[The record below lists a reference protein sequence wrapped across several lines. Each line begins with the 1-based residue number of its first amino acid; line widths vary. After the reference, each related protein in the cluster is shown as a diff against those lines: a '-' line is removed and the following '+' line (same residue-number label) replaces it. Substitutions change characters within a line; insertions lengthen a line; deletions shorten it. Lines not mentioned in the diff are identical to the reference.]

1 MSEKEKLTSIQARK
15 VPDEADA
22 NLNREPKLAAAV
34 VVSDKAANVNSV
46 ESDEV
51 FTAQQG
57 DSAPAIPFDLQQKY
71 IQVGSRFYP
80 PKTPDLVAFEDKGN
94 KLETSSNSETI
105 AENMVRIAEARG
117 WNEIKVSG
125 SETFRREVWLEA
137 ATRHMHVKGYHPS
150 EQDFAALSK
159 REKSVDPAR
168 PQISEAKGAAHGLQ
182 VAEEQALNL
191 RRAET
196 FKRELVPEAGT
207 RVHPELAG
215 SYAAA
220 AAIERKA
227 EADGLTPQARAI
239 VAARVRQN
247 IVNSI
252 ERGELPS
259 VSKIETIE
267 VKKTMQEDLGVAR

>member
-1 MSEKEKLTSIQARK
+1 MSEKENLTGFPARK

-22 NLNREPKLAAAV
+22 DLNRKPKLAAAV
-34 VVSDKAANVNSV
+34 VMSDMAENANSV

-51 FTAQQG
+51 FTAQQR
-57 DSAPAIPFDLQQKY
+57 DSAPAIPSDLQQKY
-71 IQVGSRFYP
+71 IQVGSKFYP

-94 KLETSSNSETI
+94 KLETSSNSEAI

-117 WNEIKVSG
+117 WNEIKVSE

-137 ATRHMHVKGYHPS
+137 ATRHMHVKGYNPS
-150 EQDFAALSK
+150 QQDFAALSK
-159 REKSVDPAR
+159 RDKSIDPAR
-168 PQISEAKGAAHGLQ
+168 PPISEVKDAAQGLQ
-182 VAEEQALNL
+182 VADDQTLNL

-215 SYAAA
+215 SYAVAT
-220 AAIERKA
+220 AIERKA
-227 EADGLTPQARAI
+227 EADGLSPQARAI

-252 ERGELPS
+252 DRGELPS

-267 VKKTMQEDLGVAR
+267 MKKTRQEDLGVAR

>member
-1 MSEKEKLTSIQARK
+1 MSEKENLTGIPARK

-22 NLNREPKLAAAV
+22 DLSRKPKLAAAV
-34 VVSDKAANVNSV
+34 AVSDKAANANSV

-51 FTAQQG
+51 FTAQRR
-57 DSAPAIPFDLQQKY
+57 DSAPTIPSDLQQKY
-71 IQVGSRFYP
+71 IQVGSKFYP

-94 KLETSSNSETI
+94 KLETNSNSEAI

-137 ATRHMHVKGYHPS
+137 ATRHMHVKGYNPS

-159 REKSVDPAR
+159 RDKSVDPAR
-168 PQISEAKGAAHGLQ
+168 PQISETKGAAQGLQ

-227 EADGLTPQARAI
+227 EADGLSPQARAM

-252 ERGELPS
+252 GRGELPS
-259 VSKIETIE
+259 VSKIETIK

>member
-1 MSEKEKLTSIQARK
+1 MREKENLTGIPARK
-15 VPDEADA
+15 VPDEADVD
-22 NLNREPKLAAAV
+22 LNRKPKLAAAV
-34 VVSDKAANVNSV
+34 AVSDKAANANSV

-51 FTAQQG
+51 FTAQQR
-57 DSAPAIPFDLQQKY
+57 DSVPAIPSNLQQKY
-71 IQVGSRFYP
+71 IQDGSKFYS
-80 PKTPDLVAFEDKGN
+80 PKTPDRVAFEDKGN
-94 KLETSSNSETI
+94 KLETSSNSEAI

-137 ATRHMHVKGYHPS
+137 ATRHMHVKGYNPS
-150 EQDFAALSK
+150 EQDLAALFE
-159 REKSVDPAR
+159 RDKSIDPAS
-168 PQISEAKGAAHGLQ
+168 PPISKAKGAAQGLQ

-207 RVHPELAG
+207 RAHPELAG

-227 EADGLTPQARAI
+227 QADGLSPQARAI

-267 VKKTMQEDLGVAR
+267 IKKTMQEDLGVAR

>member
-1 MSEKEKLTSIQARK
+1 MSEKEKLTSIPARK

-22 NLNREPKLAAAV
+22 DLNRKPKLAAAV
-34 VVSDKAANVNSV
+34 VVSDKAANANSV

-51 FTAQQG
+51 FTAQQR
-57 DSAPAIPFDLQQKY
+57 DSAPTIPSDLQQKY
-71 IQVGSRFYP
+71 IQVGSKFYP

-94 KLETSSNSETI
+94 KLETSSNSEAI

-137 ATRHMHVKGYHPS
+137 ATRHMHVKGYNPS

-159 REKSVDPAR
+159 RDKSVDPAR
-168 PQISEAKGAAHGLQ
+168 PQISVAKVAAQGLQ
-182 VAEEQALNL
+182 VAEEHALNL

-227 EADGLTPQARAI
+227 EADGLSPQARAI

-252 ERGELPS
+252 GRGELPS

-267 VKKTMQEDLGVAR
+267 VKKTMQADLGVAR

>member
-1 MSEKEKLTSIQARK
+1 MSEKENLTSIPVRK

-22 NLNREPKLAAAV
+22 DLNRKPKLVAAV
-34 VVSDKAANVNSV
+34 AVSDKAANANSV

-51 FTAQQG
+51 FTAQQR
-57 DSAPAIPFDLQQKY
+57 DSAPAIPTDVQQKY
-71 IQVGSRFYP
+71 IQVGSKFYP
-80 PKTPDLVAFEDKGN
+80 PKTPDIVAFEDKGN
-94 KLETSSNSETI
+94 KLETSSNSEAI

-137 ATRHMHVKGYHPS
+137 AIRHMHVKGYNPS

-159 REKSVDPAR
+159 RDKSVDPAR
-168 PQISEAKGAAHGLQ
+168 PQILEAKGAAQGLQ

-227 EADGLTPQARAI
+227 EADGLSPQARAI

-267 VKKTMQEDLGVAR
+267 VKKTMQEDLGIAR

>member
-1 MSEKEKLTSIQARK
+1 MSEKETLTGIPTRK
-15 VPDEADA
+15 VTDEADA
-22 NLNREPKLAAAV
+22 DLNRKPKSAAAAAV
-34 VVSDKAANVNSV
+34 SNKPANANSV

-51 FTAQQG
+51 FTAQQR
-57 DSAPAIPFDLQQKY
+57 DSAPAIPSDVQQKY
-71 IQVGSRFYP
+71 IQVGSKFYF

-94 KLETSSNSETI
+94 KLETGSNSEAI

-137 ATRHMHVKGYHPS
+137 ATRHMHVKGYNPS
-150 EQDFAALSK
+150 EQDLAALSK
-159 REKSVDPAR
+159 RDKSVDPDFIERGKARFRASVNWTQSQRPQMTPSDAITPAR
-168 PQISEAKGAAHGLQ
+168 PPISEAKDAAQGLQ
-182 VAEEQALNL
+182 VAEEHALNL

-215 SYAAA
+215 SYAVA

-227 EADGLTPQARAI
+227 EADGLSPQ
-239 VAARVRQN
+239 
-247 IVNSI
+247 
-252 ERGELPS
+252 
-259 VSKIETIE
+259 
-267 VKKTMQEDLGVAR
+267 

>member
-1 MSEKEKLTSIQARK
+1 MSEKENLTGIPARK

-22 NLNREPKLAAAV
+22 DLNRNSKLALTVA
-34 VVSDKAANVNSV
+34 VSDKAANANSV
-46 ESDEV
+46 ESDEI
-51 FTAQQG
+51 FTAQQR
-57 DSAPAIPFDLQQKY
+57 DSAPVIPSDLQKKY
-71 IQVGSRFYP
+71 IQVGSNFYP

-94 KLETSSNSETI
+94 KLETSSNTEAI

-137 ATRHMHVKGYHPS
+137 ATRHMHVKGYNPS
-150 EQDFAALSK
+150 EQDLAALSK
-159 REKSVDPAR
+159 RDKSVDPAR
-168 PQISEAKGAAHGLQ
+168 SPISEVKGAAQGLQ

-191 RRAET
+191 SRAEV

-207 RVHPELAG
+207 REHPELAG

-227 EADGLTPQARAI
+227 EADGLSPQARAI

-267 VKKTMQEDLGVAR
+267 MSKTTQEDLGVAR

>member
-1 MSEKEKLTSIQARK
+1 
-15 VPDEADA
+15 
-22 NLNREPKLAAAV
+22 
-34 VVSDKAANVNSV
+34 
-46 ESDEV
+46 
-51 FTAQQG
+51 
-57 DSAPAIPFDLQQKY
+57 
-71 IQVGSRFYP
+71 
-80 PKTPDLVAFEDKGN
+80 
-94 KLETSSNSETI
+94 
-105 AENMVRIAEARG
+105 MVRIAEARG

-159 REKSVDPAR
+159 RDKSIDPAR

-182 VAEEQALNL
+182 VAKEQALNL

-227 EADGLTPQARAI
+227 EADGLSPQARAI

-267 VKKTMQEDLGVAR
+267 VKKTMQADLGVAR

>member
-1 MSEKEKLTSIQARK
+1 M
-15 VPDEADA
+15 
-22 NLNREPKLAAAV
+22 
-34 VVSDKAANVNSV
+34 SDKVANANSV

-51 FTAQQG
+51 FTAQQRG
-57 DSAPAIPFDLQQKY
+57 SAPPIPSDLQQKY
-71 IQVGSRFYP
+71 IQVDSKFYL

-94 KLETSSNSETI
+94 KLETSSNSEAV

-117 WNEIKVSG
+117 WTEIKVSG
-125 SETFRREVWLEA
+125 SENFRREVWLEA
-137 ATRHMHVKGYHPS
+137 ATRHMHVKGYNPS
-150 EQDFAALSK
+150 DQDLVALSK
-159 REKSVDPAR
+159 RDKSVDPAR
-168 PQISEAKGAAHGLQ
+168 PPISEAKGAAQGLQ
-182 VAEEQALNL
+182 VVEERALNS

-227 EADGLTPQARAI
+227 EADGLSPQARAI

-252 ERGELPS
+252 GRGELPS

>member
-1 MSEKEKLTSIQARK
+1 
-15 VPDEADA
+15 
-22 NLNREPKLAAAV
+22 
-34 VVSDKAANVNSV
+34 
-46 ESDEV
+46 
-51 FTAQQG
+51 
-57 DSAPAIPFDLQQKY
+57 
-71 IQVGSRFYP
+71 
-80 PKTPDLVAFEDKGN
+80 
-94 KLETSSNSETI
+94 
-105 AENMVRIAEARG
+105 MVRIAEARG

-252 ERGELPS
+252 EHGVLPS